1 MPLYV
6 GTSGMCRQADKT
18 DAIEIAASL
27 ANSAGTADMPCCEA
41 ARLLISL

>member
-1 MPLYV
+1 MPLHV
-6 GTSGMCRQADKT
+6 GTSGMCRQADKM
-18 DAIEIAASL
+18 DAIEIPPRL